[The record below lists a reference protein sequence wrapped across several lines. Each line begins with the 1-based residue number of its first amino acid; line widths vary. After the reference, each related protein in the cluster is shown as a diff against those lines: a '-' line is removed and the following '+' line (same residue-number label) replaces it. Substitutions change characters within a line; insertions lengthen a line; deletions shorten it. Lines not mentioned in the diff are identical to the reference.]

1 MPRSL
6 NAATASPVIF
16 LTIYRRTANAKN
28 VRTKKMTEKQEYSTK
43 VIVLMVI
50 LTAATLLLRLITLG
64 IAECIKI
71 VGH

>member
-1 MPRSL
+1 M
-6 NAATASPVIF
+6 N
-16 LTIYRRTANAKN
+16 
-28 VRTKKMTEKQEYSTK
+28 EKQEFSTK

-71 VGH
+71 VSH